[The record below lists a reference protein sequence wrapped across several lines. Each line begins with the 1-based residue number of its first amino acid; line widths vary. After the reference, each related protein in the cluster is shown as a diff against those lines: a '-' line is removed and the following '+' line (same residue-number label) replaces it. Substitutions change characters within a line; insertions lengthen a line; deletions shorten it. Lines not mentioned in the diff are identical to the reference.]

1 MSRAAGFVTSL
12 AAVAALAGCG
22 SADGGDSAEGDSRRG
37 LIDRV
42 PAESAELDSVAF
54 LDAVAMREVLA
65 LPEDAGFERDFS
77 DPQSSEVTFAGVLGS
92 ALPHFNRPQET
103 PMGAA
108 LDTTQIAA
116 VASAF
121 AVLAPESV
129 TVVAT
134 EQPYESIASELE
146 AQGYRRQGEAL
157 VSEQPQARVIYPAV
171 ASGDGLV
178 AMGGSPKAVL
188 AAAAGSG
195 EVPAS
200 AARELID
207 GTEAPFIAANAGGVP
222 DCLEA
227 VGASVSEEGSS
238 ELILLAADD
247 ASAERLTIASDP
259 LGLGYEFGE
268 PEVDGERLTVAVES
282 KSGLIG
288 PAAFGLITGDLGES
302 LYDCRA

>member
-12 AAVAALAGCG
+12 VAIAALAGCG
-22 SADGGDSAEGDSRRG
+22 SADGEDSAEGDSRRG

-54 LDAVAMREVLA
+54 LDATAMREALG

-77 DPQSSEVTFAGVLGS
+77 DPQSPQVTFAGVLGS
-92 ALPHFNRPQET
+92 ALPYLNRPEAT
-103 PMGAA
+103 PMSAA
-108 LDTTQIAA
+108 LDTTRITA
-116 VASAF
+116 VASTF
-121 AVLAPESV
+121 ALFAPESV

-146 AQGYRRQGEAL
+146 AQGCGRQGEAL
-157 VSEQPQARVIYPAV
+157 VCDQPQARVIYPAV
-171 ASGDGLV
+171 AGGDGLV

-207 GTEAPFIAANAGGVP
+207 GTEAPFIAASTAGVS

-227 VGASVSEEGSS
+227 VGASVSGQGSS
-238 ELILLAADD
+238 ELILLSKED
-247 ASAERLTIASDP
+247 ASAERFSLASDR
-259 LGLGYEFGE
+259 LGLGYEFSE
-268 PEVDGERLTVAVES
+268 PEVDGELLTVAVES
-282 KSGLIG
+282 RSGLIG
-288 PAAFGLITGDLGES
+288 PAAVGLITGDLGES
-302 LYDCRA
+302 LYGCRA